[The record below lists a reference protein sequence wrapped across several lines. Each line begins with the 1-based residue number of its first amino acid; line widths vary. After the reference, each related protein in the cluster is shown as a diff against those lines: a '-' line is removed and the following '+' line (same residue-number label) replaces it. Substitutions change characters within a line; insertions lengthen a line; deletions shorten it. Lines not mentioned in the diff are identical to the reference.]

1 MTKPYEPDDP
11 SMLVGRSVPGGDFDA
26 MAAGVVEEFV
36 RLGMDD
42 AKLWQIFRSPIYQ
55 MTHSI
60 LTTKGERYVQ
70 DLIDQ
75 ARAHW
80 GYPQFN
86 KQRGHN
92 V

>member
-11 SMLVGRSVPGGDFDA
+11 SILVGTSVHGGDFDA
-26 MAAGVVEEFV
+26 MAAGIVEEFV

-60 LTTKGERYVQ
+60 LTSRGEEYVQ
-70 DLIDQ
+70 DLINE
-75 ARAHW
+75 ARARW
-80 GYPQFN
+80 GYPRFN
-86 KQRGHN
+86 NQRGRD